1 MLFVT
6 KKYIAAL
13 LTPTL
18 TVTYFLKNVNI
29 LFHEKFSLAILFN
42 TAQAEDRLLS
52 PALHCLT
59 CKGIQE
65 IPRAKQN
72 CS

>member
-1 MLFVT
+1 MICVI
-6 KKYIAAL
+6 KKYTAAS
-13 LTPTL
+13 LTATH
-18 TVTYFLKNVNI
+18 LKNVNV
-29 LFHEKFSLAILFN
+29 LFCEKFSLAILFN

-65 IPRAKQN
+65 IPGAKQN